1 MGITLN
7 SAVATLV
14 DATVLDPPEPIEHK
28 TEWLRVGNT
37 SRPVEVDRE
46 ANVIRG
52 MVLAQEGIFKSESRG
67 EFNRKGI
74 QQVVKMAKAAP
85 AGGLKSRFAH
95 PSESDDGIGKL
106 LGRIRSPFLAK
117 MEKDGAEITVARGD
131 LHMDPTAMEE
141 PVGGGRPLGDYIMA
155 LAESDPEALSSS
167 LVLNADKIEQ
177 LDKQGRPILNDAGD
191 PLGPLWYPTQLHACD
206 IVDTGE
212 AVDGLLSAET
222 LDGLPN
228 SAIFRGVQ
236 LLDKQFAGKS
246 REFVRERLTHFM
258 DRYLTRRYGGALL
271 PGIPQNVLD
280 VLKREHRE
288 AAERGDGGLVTLRF
302 DMLSGEWEVGADTTA
317 KLDPIPGLDYNP
329 ATDPELLRRQ
339 RKNRVDREN
348 PPG

>member
-1 MGITLN
+1 M
-7 SAVATLV
+7 AT
-14 DATVLDPPEPIEHK
+14 ATQ

-37 SRPVEVDRE
+37 SRPVEVDRD

-52 MVLAQEGIFKSESRG
+52 MVIAQEGPFKSEGRG
-67 EFNRKGI
+67 EFNGKAIREI
-74 QQVVKMAKAAP
+74 VKMAKADHP
-85 AGGLKSRFAH
+85 EGLKSRFAH
-95 PSESDDGIGKL
+95 PTESDDGIGKL
-106 LGRIRSPFLAK
+106 LGRVKNPFIAK
-117 MEKDGAEITVARGD
+117 MEKDDVEILVARGD
-131 LHMDPTAMEE
+131 LHMNPTAMEE
-141 PVGGGRPLGDYIMA
+141 PPGGGRPLGDYVMA
-155 LAESDPEALSSS
+155 LAESDPDALSSS
-167 LVLNADKIEQ
+167 LIIEPREEMR
-177 LDKQGRPILNDAGD
+177 LDKKDRPMLDDEGAEL
-191 PLGPLWYPTQLHACD
+191 PPLWFPVRLHASD
-206 IVDTGE
+206 IVDTGD

-228 SAIFRGVQ
+228 SPIFRGVQ

-317 KLDPIPGLDYNP
+317 RLDPIPGMDDLPY
-329 ATDPELLRRQ
+329 DPEADPEIRR
-339 RKNRVDREN
+339 RKRKKMRGRWCR
-348 PPG
+348 PS